1 MLILFDDYSSIFF
14 HFLPSPVLDFP
25 PNLFIAIASVVW
37 ASIEILPNDIAPV
50 ANLLTILAADS
61 TSSI

>member
-1 MLILFDDYSSIFF
+1 M
-14 HFLPSPVLDFP
+14 
-25 PNLFIAIASVVW
+25 AMASVVW